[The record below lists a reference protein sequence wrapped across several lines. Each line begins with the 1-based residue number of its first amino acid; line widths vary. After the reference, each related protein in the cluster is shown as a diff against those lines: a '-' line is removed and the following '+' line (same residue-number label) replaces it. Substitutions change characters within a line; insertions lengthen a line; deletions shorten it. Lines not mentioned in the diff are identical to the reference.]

1 MTICR
6 AISIALA
13 LLLAGGCGMF
23 KAQEKEYFSLSTVP
37 SAAARAGVTGAPVGI
52 GAVELPPAV
61 DRREIAVRDEESRLE
76 LRGRELWAGPLE
88 SMIVHTLA
96 FDLAQR
102 LPEGMVVLPG
112 QAKPAGAMR
121 SVYVVIE
128 TMEAGP
134 QNALVLDARWSVGAT
149 TPATARHERIE
160 VPLASLDSGA
170 IATGTSTALG
180 MLADRIV
187 AGLE

>member
-1 MTICR
+1 MTMRR
-6 AISIALA
+6 ALPLSLA
-13 LLLAGGCGMF
+13 LLIGGCGFF
-23 KAQEKEYFSLSTVP
+23 KAQQKEYFALDSVP
-37 SAAARAGVTGAPVGI
+37 PAAAPAAVSGSPIGI
-52 GAVELPPAV
+52 GSVELPPAI
-61 DRREIAVRDEESRLE
+61 DRREIVVREEDQRLE

-88 SMIVHTLA
+88 SMVVHTLA
-96 FDLAQR
+96 FDLADR

-121 SVYVVIE
+121 SIYVVIE

-180 MLADRIV
+180 ILADRIV
-187 AGLE
+187 AGL